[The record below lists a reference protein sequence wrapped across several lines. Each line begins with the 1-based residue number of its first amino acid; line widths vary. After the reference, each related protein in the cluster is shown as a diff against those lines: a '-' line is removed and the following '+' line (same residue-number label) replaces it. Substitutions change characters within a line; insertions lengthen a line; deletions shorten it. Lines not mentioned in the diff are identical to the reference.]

1 MSSSS
6 TGKFSFWTFNTKVV
20 GSIVGA
26 GKSLNRA
33 FRRPKFNPSAM
44 PAGRKG
50 WPLSA
55 RGPVVIVLCPLLLLE
70 SGCLMGPN
78 YKRPDVKA
86 PATFRAP
93 SATDQPASL
102 ADLPWWQ
109 LFNDDTLTEMIKTA
123 LNNNYDLAAAVARV
137 EQARQVGAQARSQYF
152 PMLAYTT
159 YTSYGHNQ
167 FIYSPL
173 VIPNGAQGS
182 LLAIARASWEA
193 DLWGRIRRTNEAA
206 AAQYLASEEAR
217 RGVMLTLAGDVS
229 QAYFELLGLRQQLA
243 IATDAKQSFTS
254 TLDLVTRRQK
264 EGIGNELQV
273 SRATTDL
280 ANTSGTIPELER
292 QIALKENELSVLM
305 GKNPG
310 PVETKAGFS
319 GQVPLDI
326 PAGLP
331 SALLERR
338 PDVIAAEQAMRSAN
352 AQIGIAQAAYF
363 PTIGLTTFFG
373 KLSTPLENLSSNRTN
388 AWSLAASVAGPIFT
402 AGAITAQKHQA
413 MAAWEQ
419 TRAQYLQTTLGAF
432 RDVSDAL
439 ISREKV
445 DAIHAEQA
453 RALQANEDAVRL
465 MTLRQSN
472 GRASG
477 LDVLEAK
484 QRLFL
489 AQQSLNQTEIG
500 RRLVVVQLYKALG
513 GGWNLT
519 DAQWV
524 SASTAAGPQ
533 TQPAPAPKP

>member
-6 TGKFSFWTFNTKVV
+6 TGRFSFRT
-20 GSIVGA
+20 
-26 GKSLNRA
+26 
-33 FRRPKFNPSAM
+33 
-44 PAGRKG
+44 
-50 WPLSA
+50 LSA
-55 RGPVVIVLCPLLLLE
+55 RLLGSFVGKGEPLYQSIGCPIFNSSAAAKRNGWILLAVAVLLCPLMLLE

-78 YKRPDVKA
+78 YKRPDVNV
-86 PATFRAP
+86 PATYRAP
-93 SATDQPASL
+93 SASDQPASL

-109 LFNDDTLTEMIKTA
+109 LFNDDTLTELIKTA
-123 LNNNYDLAAAVARV
+123 LNNNYNLAAAVARV
-137 EQARQVGAQARSQYF
+137 EQARQVGAQAKSQYF
-152 PMLAYTT
+152 PMLSYTT
-159 YTSYGHNQ
+159 YASYGHNQ
-167 FIYSPL
+167 FIYSP
-173 VIPNGAQGS
+173 VTIPNGAQGF
-182 LLAIARASWEA
+182 LLAIGRASWEA

-206 AAQYLASEEAR
+206 QAQYLASEEAR
-217 RGVMLTLAGDVS
+217 RGVMLTLAGEVS

-243 IATDAKQSFTS
+243 IATDAKESFSS

-273 SRATTDL
+273 SRAATDL
-280 ANTSGTIPELER
+280 ANAAGTIPELER
-292 QIALKENELSVLM
+292 QIALKENQLSVLM

-310 PVETKAGFS
+310 PVETKAGFP
-319 GQVPLDI
+319 GQVPLDV

-338 PDVIAAEQAMRSAN
+338 PDVLAAEQAMRSAN
-352 AQIGIAQAAYF
+352 AQIGVAQTAYF
-363 PTIGLTTFFG
+363 PSLGLTTFFG
-373 KLSTPLENLSSNRTN
+373 KLSTPLENLSLGRTN
-388 AWSLAASVAGPIFT
+388 AWSLAGSASGPIFT
-402 AGAITAQKHQA
+402 FGAITAQKHQ
-413 MAAWEQ
+413 MIAAWEQ
-419 TRAQYLQTTLGAF
+419 TRAQYMQTTLSAF

-453 RALQANEDAVRL
+453 RAVQANEDAVRL
-465 MTLRQSN
+465 ISMRETN
-472 GRASG
+472 GRASS

-489 AQQSLNQTEIG
+489 AQQSLNQTEIS
-500 RRLVVVQLYKALG
+500 RRLVIIQLYKALG

-524 SASTAAGPQ
+524 AANTAAGAQ